1 MRRPLR
7 SLARTRPAPS
17 LLSACRPLPAS
28 EIPHLPCPA
37 LQVYEYEEVSDTP
50 FTSKDALALYDLEH
64 FEVFWEKSLDT
75 KAVVGWNS
83 DTVGGGA
90 GGGCG
95 RKGEEAESRLGLLAA
110 ASPALPLQ
118 TPRCLLLT
126 RLVHHAGP
134 AVLASSPAPPPC
146 CLNLLPPHC
155 RW

>member
-1 MRRPLR
+1 MPCYTAAQTAIKMLYW
-7 SLARTRPAPS
+7 S
-17 LLSACRPLPAS
+17 LLVYDHGEQRAS
-28 EIPHLPCPA
+28 PVTADTA
-37 LQVYEYEEVSDTP
+37 L
-50 FTSKDALALYDLEH
+50 LLYDLEH

-83 DTVGGGA
+83 DMVGGGA

-95 RKGEEAESRLGLLAA
+95 RKGEEAERRLGLLAA